1 MVGVHVSV
9 AVAVKVAV
17 GKTTGD
23 GNSIGG
29 ALVKVIVG
37 DGLEVAVGVG

>member
-1 MVGVHVSV
+1 
-9 AVAVKVAV
+9 VAVKVDV

-29 ALVKVIVG
+29 ALVKVVVG
-37 DGLEVAVGVG
+37 DTLAVFVGVG

>member
-1 MVGVHVSV
+1 
-9 AVAVKVAV
+9 VAV

-29 ALVKVIVG
+29 ALVNVDVG
-37 DGLEVAVGVG
+37 DALGVTVGVG